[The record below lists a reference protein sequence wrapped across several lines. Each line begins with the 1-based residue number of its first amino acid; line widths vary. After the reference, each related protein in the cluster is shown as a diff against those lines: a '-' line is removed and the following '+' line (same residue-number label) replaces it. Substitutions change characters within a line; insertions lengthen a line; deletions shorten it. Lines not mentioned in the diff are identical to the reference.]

1 MDGYD
6 ISTQTQHLRRHIS
19 ALARQERILKMQ
31 IKKHPSRA
39 NHNKT
44 LIEKKICKHSR
55 FRRKISLIQNRFKN
69 NLQQR
74 ISSMDIIVKY
84 YTRTMRAMILQT
96 PTESFERN
104 DDISQKSTPMEVNS
118 IRIEANPSRTA
129 NRFNENIGQ
138 NSTQR
143 ELESTL
149 PKANTSRTAPRFN
162 DDIGQNSTPM
172 EVDSILPEANPSMTA
187 NRFNENIGQ
196 NSTQMELEST
206 LLEADTSRT
215 AHRFNENIGR
225 NSTQMELEST
235 LPEADTSETAHR
247 FNENIGQNST
257 QMELESTLPEAN
269 TSETA
274 HRFNGKALMTF
285 LRCSG
290 VCFLTSRRPQM
301 GLTKKTTLN
310 LLVLLLSVLCFEPHL
325 HEGADVIGI
334 GQTLSGNQTISSKA
348 NRNHPVFNPYD
359 SQLKLFPN
367 GNLALLNDSRIQIWS
382 SNSTVKRYNSSV
394 AILLDSGNFVIRD
407 NQDSSDIIWQSF
419 DYPTDTWLPGGKIG
433 YNFNIKKEK
442 IYLTSWRNAEDPA
455 PGRYSLELNSG
466 ALGVQDYK
474 LYGDMTSSSGAWRGL
489 DYELF
494 PDFISNFTYTSDANE
509 NVFTYEVA
517 IPKRVTR
524 FMIDTEGKVKQFVC
538 RGDFPACHW
547 DLLWD
552 WPNTKCD
559 VLYFCGTFETC
570 NEGKVFPCDCL
581 PGYERVWDGDYSS
594 CIRKSRLECGVGGGS
609 EDTFLSIIVQY
620 PSSSSTK
627 YSHFLYVKSDE
638 ECESACLR
646 TCTCTGYYYVSDGKC
661 VIMNDEVYNIK
672 LPSVDMYGI
681 SYRVRIAKS
690 GKASKTSVWIVVAAS
705 GGFIILLA
713 AVILYILQQW
723 KRKMGIYDGAAEDL
737 MVFKYKYIRKST
749 KNFSEKLGEGGFGS
763 VLKGT
768 LPNSKA
774 IAVKMLKNLKQGE
787 KQFRAE
793 VSKIGQ
799 IQHIN
804 LVRLQGFCIQGR
816 RNMELLDDGD
826 YFPALIADKISKGEE
841 VLMQFLDHKL
851 EGKADSNEV
860 TRACKVACWCIQ
872 DDEKNRPTMG
882 LVIQILEGIS
892 EVENPPFPQFL
903 RGFTKYNQTE
913 SIVYQHFTS
922 SATSSEG

>member
-1 MDGYD
+1 
-6 ISTQTQHLRRHIS
+6 
-19 ALARQERILKMQ
+19 
-31 IKKHPSRA
+31 
-39 NHNKT
+39 
-44 LIEKKICKHSR
+44 
-55 FRRKISLIQNRFKN
+55 
-69 NLQQR
+69 
-74 ISSMDIIVKY
+74 
-84 YTRTMRAMILQT
+84 
-96 PTESFERN
+96 
-104 DDISQKSTPMEVNS
+104 
-118 IRIEANPSRTA
+118 
-129 NRFNENIGQ
+129 
-138 NSTQR
+138 
-143 ELESTL
+143 
-149 PKANTSRTAPRFN
+149 
-162 DDIGQNSTPM
+162 
-172 EVDSILPEANPSMTA
+172 
-187 NRFNENIGQ
+187 
-196 NSTQMELEST
+196 
-206 LLEADTSRT
+206 
-215 AHRFNENIGR
+215 
-225 NSTQMELEST
+225 
-235 LPEADTSETAHR
+235 
-247 FNENIGQNST
+247 
-257 QMELESTLPEAN
+257 
-269 TSETA
+269 
-274 HRFNGKALMTF
+274 MTF

-334 GQTLSGNQTISSKA
+334 GQTLSGNQTISSKGETFELGFFTPGQSKKYYIGIWYKNFGNKTVVWVA

-804 LVRLQGFCIQGR
+804 LVRLQGFCIQGEKRLLVFDYMKNGSLENHLFRQNSNVFLDWKARYNIMIGTARGLNYLHEKCRDCIIHCDIKPDNILLDDEYNARIADFGLAKLLGREFSRVLTTIRGTRGYLAPEWISGEAITVKADVFSYGKLLFEIISGR

>member
-1 MDGYD
+1 
-6 ISTQTQHLRRHIS
+6 
-19 ALARQERILKMQ
+19 
-31 IKKHPSRA
+31 
-39 NHNKT
+39 
-44 LIEKKICKHSR
+44 
-55 FRRKISLIQNRFKN
+55 
-69 NLQQR
+69 
-74 ISSMDIIVKY
+74 
-84 YTRTMRAMILQT
+84 
-96 PTESFERN
+96 
-104 DDISQKSTPMEVNS
+104 
-118 IRIEANPSRTA
+118 
-129 NRFNENIGQ
+129 
-138 NSTQR
+138 
-143 ELESTL
+143 
-149 PKANTSRTAPRFN
+149 
-162 DDIGQNSTPM
+162 
-172 EVDSILPEANPSMTA
+172 
-187 NRFNENIGQ
+187 
-196 NSTQMELEST
+196 
-206 LLEADTSRT
+206 
-215 AHRFNENIGR
+215 
-225 NSTQMELEST
+225 
-235 LPEADTSETAHR
+235 
-247 FNENIGQNST
+247 
-257 QMELESTLPEAN
+257 
-269 TSETA
+269 
-274 HRFNGKALMTF
+274 
-285 LRCSG
+285 
-290 VCFLTSRRPQM
+290 M

-334 GQTLSGNQTISSKA
+334 GQTLSGNQTISSKGETFELGFFTPGQSKKYYIGIWYKNFGNKTVVWVA

-804 LVRLQGFCIQGR
+804 LVRLQGFCIQGEKRLLVFDYMKNGSLENHLFRQNSNVFLDWKARYNIMIGTARGLNYLHEKCRDCIIHCDIKPDNILLDDEYNARIADFGLAKLLGREFSRVLTTIRGTRGYLAPEWISGEAITVKADVFSYGKLLFEIISGR

>member
-1 MDGYD
+1 
-6 ISTQTQHLRRHIS
+6 
-19 ALARQERILKMQ
+19 
-31 IKKHPSRA
+31 
-39 NHNKT
+39 
-44 LIEKKICKHSR
+44 
-55 FRRKISLIQNRFKN
+55 
-69 NLQQR
+69 
-74 ISSMDIIVKY
+74 
-84 YTRTMRAMILQT
+84 
-96 PTESFERN
+96 
-104 DDISQKSTPMEVNS
+104 
-118 IRIEANPSRTA
+118 
-129 NRFNENIGQ
+129 
-138 NSTQR
+138 
-143 ELESTL
+143 
-149 PKANTSRTAPRFN
+149 
-162 DDIGQNSTPM
+162 
-172 EVDSILPEANPSMTA
+172 
-187 NRFNENIGQ
+187 
-196 NSTQMELEST
+196 
-206 LLEADTSRT
+206 
-215 AHRFNENIGR
+215 
-225 NSTQMELEST
+225 
-235 LPEADTSETAHR
+235 
-247 FNENIGQNST
+247 
-257 QMELESTLPEAN
+257 
-269 TSETA
+269 
-274 HRFNGKALMTF
+274 MTF

-334 GQTLSGNQTISSKA
+334 GQTLSGNQTISSK
-348 NRNHPVFNPYD
+348 
-359 SQLKLFPN
+359 
-367 GNLALLNDSRIQIWS
+367 
-382 SNSTVKRYNSSV
+382 
-394 AILLDSGNFVIRD
+394 
-407 NQDSSDIIWQSF
+407 
-419 DYPTDTWLPGGKIG
+419 
-433 YNFNIKKEK
+433 
-442 IYLTSWRNAEDPA
+442 
-455 PGRYSLELNSG
+455 G

-804 LVRLQGFCIQGR
+804 LVRLQGFCIQGEKRLLVFDYMKNGSLENHLFRQNSNVFLDWKARYNIMIGTARGLNYLHEKCRDCIIHCDIKPDNILLDDEYNARIADFGLAKLLGREFSRVLTTIRGTRGYLAPEWISGEAITVKADVFSYGKLLFEIISGR